1 MLVKFWGI
9 NQGGGDGDG
18 SVNYL
23 LNERV
28 KQGTAKVLK
37 GDANL
42 TKSLLLSLT
51 QKHKACVG
59 CLSFEEPNIDES
71 LKYELMESFE
81 NALLTE
87 SMQNCYNILWVEHTD
102 KGRLELNFVIPKID
116 LERQKAFNPYY
127 HKVDLKRIDTWQN
140 VVNLKYT
147 FTNPKDLEK
156 QQISNYHNTKTP
168 QGKAIFK
175 NYKELDNYLYNAVTQ
190 GLLNSRA
197 EIIELLQ
204 ASNYEIT
211 RQGKD
216 YISVKLPN
224 QQKAKRLKGIIYDE
238 RFTEQ
243 RLIEQELREYSQ
255 NKDTSRER
263 DTREISTA
271 PNTTP
276 RATQSLIQELRDL
289 EQQLH
294 RHIEH
299 KQRYYEK
306 LHQSTSKD
314 PREPKEQLLR
324 ARDNQQEI
332 QGNYTRGFTRDKET
346 NSQKFNREP
355 SQEILDT
362 NSNFY
367 RGSSNHGIID
377 IALLQYYNAT
387 NQRPIRAFIQNEK
400 IKTENRENRTREQG
414 AREREQSFQG
424 ILPTAQ
430 ERELRESNVERTL
443 KQATERFN
451 QRSRELTE
459 RERDFAQRKEQ
470 RNREFRERQKRA
482 IDQARES
489 YSRISKTKQRL
500 LEIRGRN
507 LELERELRNAI
518 PNAQHTISQ
527 ISSFRESRESRIK
540 ASDTNLRTERNH
552 AQKRFTEHVRADFT
566 TRITERSNQRARD
579 FTSSIQ
585 RIENTIR
592 YFRNNAQ
599 ARVRTIL
606 HNLYA
611 RTRDAINTIKDI
623 YRNAK
628 ERIRDFFQRAD
639 ERLSKRMEQETR
651 ELHAKTTQLDR
662 KIREHNQKIEN
673 ERSYSRGY
681 GR

>member
-28 KQGTAKVLK
+28 EQGTAKVLK

-59 CLSFEEPNIDES
+59 CLSFEESNIDEG

-87 SMQNCYNILWVEHTD
+87 SMQNRYNILWVEHTD

-147 FTNPKDLEK
+147 FTNPKDLKK

-294 RHIEH
+294 RHIEY

-306 LHQSTSKD
+306 LYQSISKD
-314 PREPKEQLLR
+314 PREPKEQLPGSR
-324 ARDNQQEI
+324 EIQQEI

-355 SQEILDT
+355 SQENLTNAPNFHHGISHHGGNISRGIL
-362 NSNFY
+362 
-367 RGSSNHGIID
+367 SNHSTQQG
-377 IALLQYYNAT
+377 QG
-387 NQRPIRAFIQNEK
+387 IRAFTERSLSVKTRNRPTKQRQS
-400 IKTENRENRTREQG
+400 TENLRPNADQEIREKH
-414 AREREQSFQG
+414 AERM
-424 ILPTAQ
+424 
-430 ERELRESNVERTL
+430 L
-443 KQATERFN
+443 KYATECFN
-451 QRSRELTE
+451 QRSRELAE
-459 RERDFAQRKEQ
+459 RERELTASKEQ
-470 RNREFRERQKRA
+470 RDSEFRERQKRA

-489 YSRISKTKQRL
+489 YKRISKAKQRL

-518 PNAQHTISQ
+518 PNAQYIISQ
-527 ISSFRESRESRIK
+527 ISSFRESRESRIESIN
-540 ASDTNLRTERNH
+540 ANLRTERSL
-552 AQKRFTEHVRADFT
+552 AQKRFTDNVRTDFT

-592 YFRNNAQ
+592 DFRNNAQ

-611 RTRDAINTIKDI
+611 RTRDAINAIKDI

-662 KIREHNQKIEN
+662 KIRKHNQKIEN
-673 ERSYSRGY
+673 ERNYSRG
-681 GR
+681 

>member
-28 KQGTAKVLK
+28 EQGTAKVLK

-59 CLSFEEPNIDES
+59 CLSFEESNIDES

-87 SMQNCYNILWVEHTD
+87 SMQNRYNILWVEHTD
-102 KGRLELNFVIPKID
+102 KGRLELNFVIPRID
-116 LERQKAFNPYY
+116 LITQKAFTPYY
-127 HKVDLKRIDTWQN
+127 HSADITRIDIWKN
-140 VVNLKYT
+140 YINLKHV

-156 QQISNYHNTKTP
+156 QHNMQCHNTKTP
-168 QGKAIFK
+168 QGK
-175 NYKELDNYLYNAVTQ
+175 ELLATYEKLDKLIQDNL
-190 GLLNSRA
+190 GKLFNSRDD
-197 EIIELLQ
+197 IINFLKDNQCEV
-204 ASNYEIT
+204 T

-224 QQKAKRLKGIIYDE
+224 EPKAKRLKGFYYHETFRTIADIRNQLSEARQREIQRE
-238 RFTEQ
+238 RPNNQ
-243 RLIEQELREYSQ
+243 RDSDNHAELLRELE
-255 NKDTSRER
+255 NK
-263 DTREISTA
+263 
-271 PNTTP
+271 
-276 RATQSLIQELRDL
+276 
-289 EQQLH
+289 LH
-294 RHIEH
+294 RHIEY

-306 LHQSTSKD
+306 LYQSTSKD
-314 PREPKEQLLR
+314 PREPKEQLLG
-324 ARDNQQEI
+324 ARESQQEI

-346 NSQKFNREP
+346 NSQKFNRES
-355 SQEILDT
+355 SQENLDT

-367 RGSSNHGIID
+367 RGSSNHGSVN
-377 IALLQYYNAT
+377 IALSQYYNAT

-414 AREREQSFQG
+414 SREREQSIQG

-430 ERELRESNVERTL
+430 ERELRESNAERTL

-518 PNAQHTISQ
+518 PNAQHIISQ

-552 AQKRFTEHVRADFT
+552 AQKRFTDNVRTDFT
-566 TRITERSNQRARD
+566 TRITEHSNQRARD
-579 FTSSIQ
+579 FTRSIQ

-592 YFRNNAQ
+592 DFRNNAQ

-623 YRNAK
+623 YRNEK

-651 ELHAKTTQLDR
+651 ELYAKTTQLDR

-673 ERSYSRGY
+673 SRSYGSKHLR
-681 GR
+681 

>member
-28 KQGTAKVLK
+28 EQGTAKVLK

-59 CLSFEEPNIDES
+59 CLSFEESNINES

-87 SMQNCYNILWVEHTD
+87 SMQNRYNILWVEHTD

-116 LERQKAFNPYY
+116 LGRQKAFNPYY
-127 HKVDLKRIDTWQN
+127 HKVDLKRIDIWQN

-147 FTNPKDLEK
+147 FTNPKDLKK

-255 NKDTSRER
+255 KKDTSRKR

-294 RHIEH
+294 RHIEY
-299 KQRYYEK
+299 KQRYYER

-314 PREPKEQLLR
+314 PREPKEQLPR
-324 ARDNQQEI
+324 ARDSQQRTQQNHANETTRARETNQQEH
-332 QGNYTRGFTRDKET
+332 
-346 NSQKFNREP
+346 
-355 SQEILDT
+355 SQEILT
-362 NSNFY
+362 NAPNFHH
-367 RGSSNHGIID
+367 GSSHHGSNISGSILSNHSTQQKQG
-377 IALLQYYNAT
+377 
-387 NQRPIRAFIQNEK
+387 IRAFTERSLSVKTRNRPTKQRQS
-400 IKTENRENRTREQG
+400 TENLQPNTDQEIRGKHAEQM
-414 AREREQSFQG
+414 
-424 ILPTAQ
+424 
-430 ERELRESNVERTL
+430 L
-443 KQATERFN
+443 KYATECFN
-451 QRSRELTE
+451 QRNRELAE
-459 RERDFAQRKEQ
+459 RERDLAQRKEQ

-489 YSRISKTKQRL
+489 YKRISKTKQRL
-500 LEIRGRN
+500 LEIRDRN

-518 PNAQHTISQ
+518 PNAQHIISQ
-527 ISSFRESRESRIK
+527 TSSFRESRESRIESIN
-540 ASDTNLRTERNH
+540 ANIRTERNL
-552 AQKRFTEHVRADFT
+552 AQKRFTDNVRADFT

-592 YFRNNAQ
+592 DFRNNSQTRA
-599 ARVRTIL
+599 RTIL

-611 RTRDAINTIKDI
+611 RTRDAINAIKDI

-628 ERIRDFFQRAD
+628 ERIRNFFQRAD
-639 ERLSKRMEQETR
+639 ERLSRRMEQETR

-662 KIREHNQKIEN
+662 KIREYNQKIEN
-673 ERSYSRGY
+673 ERSYSREY

>member
-28 KQGTAKVLK
+28 EQGTAKVLK

-59 CLSFEEPNIDES
+59 CLSFEESNIDES

-87 SMQNCYNILWVEHTD
+87 SMQNRYNILWVEHTD
-102 KGRLELNFVIPKID
+102 KGRLELNFVIPRID
-116 LERQKAFNPYY
+116 LITQKAFTPYY
-127 HKVDLKRIDTWQN
+127 HSADITRIDIWKDYT
-140 VVNLKYT
+140 NLKHA

-156 QQISNYHNTKTP
+156 QNTIQHHNTKTP
-168 QGKAIFK
+168 QGK
-175 NYKELDNYLYNAVTQ
+175 ELLETYEKLDKLIQDNLGT
-190 GLLNSRA
+190 LFNSRDD
-197 EIIELLQ
+197 IINFLKANQCEV
-204 ASNYEIT
+204 N

-224 QQKAKRLKGIIYDE
+224 EPKAKRLKGFYYHETFRTIADI
-238 RFTEQ
+238 REQ
-243 RLIEQELREYSQ
+243 LSEVRQRESQREYPNNQRDSGNHAELLRELE
-255 NKDTSRER
+255 NKLHER
-263 DTREISTA
+263 
-271 PNTTP
+271 
-276 RATQSLIQELRDL
+276 
-289 EQQLH
+289 
-294 RHIEH
+294 IEH
-299 KQRYYEK
+299 KQHYYER
-306 LHQSTSKD
+306 LHQAD
-314 PREPKEQLLR
+314 PSNPRDFKEQPPR
-324 ARDNQQEI
+324 ARESQQRTQQNHANET
-332 QGNYTRGFTRDKET
+332 TRARET
-346 NSQKFNREP
+346 NPQEP
-355 SQEILDT
+355 SQKILTDALKFPHGVSH
-362 NSNFY
+362 NGSNIN
-367 RGSSNHGIID
+367 GGILPHHS
-377 IALLQYYNAT
+377 ALQK
-387 NQRPIRAFIQNEK
+387 QGIRAFTERKFTTQTADRPTRQRQS
-400 IKTENRENRTREQG
+400 TENLQPNADQEIREKH
-414 AREREQSFQG
+414 A
-424 ILPTAQ
+424 
-430 ERELRESNVERTL
+430 ERTL

-518 PNAQHTISQ
+518 PNAQHIISQ

-540 ASDTNLRTERNH
+540 ASDTNLRAERNH
-552 AQKRFTEHVRADFT
+552 AQKRFTDNMRTDFT
-566 TRITERSNQRARD
+566 TRITECSNQRARD

-592 YFRNNAQ
+592 DFRNNAQ
-599 ARVRTIL
+599 ARARTIL

-611 RTRDAINTIKDI
+611 RTKDAINTIKDI

-639 ERLSKRMEQETR
+639 EQLSKRMEQETR
-651 ELHAKTTQLDR
+651 ELHTKTIQLDR

-673 ERSYSRGY
+673 ERNYSRGY
-681 GR
+681 GQ

>member
-28 KQGTAKVLK
+28 EQGTAKVLK

-59 CLSFEEPNIDES
+59 CLSFEEPDIDEN
-71 LKYELMESFE
+71 LKHELIESFE
-81 NALLTE
+81 TALLTE
-87 SMQNCYNILWVEHTD
+87 KMQGRYNILWVEHTD

-238 RFTEQ
+238 RFAEQ

-263 DTREISTA
+263 DTREISKA

-314 PREPKEQLLR
+314 PREPKEQLPKIRDSQQRTQQKHANETTR
-324 ARDNQQEI
+324 AR
-332 QGNYTRGFTRDKET
+332 ET
-346 NSQKFNREP
+346 NPQEP
-355 SQEILDT
+355 SQENLDT

-367 RGSSNHGIID
+367 RGGSNHGSNISGGI
-377 IALLQYYNAT
+377 LSNHSTQ
-387 NQRPIRAFIQNEK
+387 QGQGIRAFTERSLSVKTRNRPTKQRQS
-400 IKTENRENRTREQG
+400 TENLQPNTDQEIRGKN
-414 AREREQSFQG
+414 AERM
-424 ILPTAQ
+424 
-430 ERELRESNVERTL
+430 L
-443 KQATERFN
+443 KYATECFN
-451 QRSRELTE
+451 QRSRELAE
-459 RERDFAQRKEQ
+459 RERKLTASKEQ
-470 RNREFRERQKRA
+470 QDSEFRERQKRV

-507 LELERELRNAI
+507 IELERELRNAI

-540 ASDTNLRTERNH
+540 ASDTNFRTERNH

-566 TRITERSNQRARD
+566 ARITERSNQRAKD

-585 RIENTIR
+585 DTTDTIR
-592 YFRNNAQ
+592 EFRNNSQTRA
-599 ARVRTIL
+599 RTIL
-606 HNLYA
+606 HGIYT
-611 RTRDAINTIKDI
+611 RTRDTINAIKDI

-651 ELHAKTTQLDR
+651 ELHTKTTQLDR

-673 ERSYSRGY
+673 ERNYSRD

>member
-28 KQGTAKVLK
+28 EQGTAKVLR

-59 CLSFEEPNIDES
+59 CLSFEEPNINES

-81 NALLTE
+81 TTLLTE
-87 SMQNCYNILWVEHTD
+87 KMQGRYNILWVEHTD
-102 KGRLELNFVIPKID
+102 KGRLELNFVIPRID
-116 LERQKAFNPYY
+116 LITQKAFTPYY
-127 HKVDLKRIDTWQN
+127 HSADITRIDIWKDYT
-140 VVNLKYT
+140 NLKHN

-156 QQISNYHNTKTP
+156 QHNMQCHNTKTP
-168 QGKAIFK
+168 KG
-175 NYKELDNYLYNAVTQ
+175 KELLATYEKLDKLIQDNL
-190 GLLNSRA
+190 GKLFNSRDD
-197 EIIELLQ
+197 IINFLKDNQCEV
-204 ASNYEIT
+204 T

-224 QQKAKRLKGIIYDE
+224 EPKAKRLKGFYYHETFRTIKDIREQLSEIRQRESQRE
-238 RFTEQ
+238 RSNSHTTNDNHAE
-243 RLIEQELREYSQ
+243 LLRELE
-255 NKDTSRER
+255 NKLHER
-263 DTREISTA
+263 
-271 PNTTP
+271 
-276 RATQSLIQELRDL
+276 
-289 EQQLH
+289 
-294 RHIEH
+294 IEH
-299 KQRYYEK
+299 KQRYYER
-306 LHQSTSKD
+306 LHQTDPSN
-314 PREPKEQLLR
+314 PREPKEQLPR
-324 ARDNQQEI
+324 ARESQQEI
-332 QGNYTRGFTRDKET
+332 QGNHANETTRARET
-346 NSQKFNREP
+346 NPQEP
-355 SQEILDT
+355 SQEILT
-362 NSNFY
+362 NAFKFPHGISHHGGNIS
-367 RGSSNHGIID
+367 RGILSNHSTQQG
-377 IALLQYYNAT
+377 QG
-387 NQRPIRAFIQNEK
+387 IRAFTERSLSVKTRNRPTKQRQS
-400 IKTENRENRTREQG
+400 TENLRPNADQEIRG
-414 AREREQSFQG
+414 KYAER
-424 ILPTAQ
+424 I
-430 ERELRESNVERTL
+430 L
-443 KQATERFN
+443 KQATEHFN

-459 RERDFAQRKEQ
+459 RERELTQRKEQ

-482 IDQARES
+482 IEQARES

-507 LELERELRNAI
+507 LELERELQNATSNTQHATKEISILRND
-518 PNAQHTISQ
+518 
-527 ISSFRESRESRIK
+527 RESRIES
-540 ASDTNLRTERNH
+540 SDTNLRTERNR

-566 TRITERSNQRARD
+566 TRITEFSNQRARD

-592 YFRNNAQ
+592 DFRNNDQ
-599 ARVRTIL
+599 ARARTIL

-611 RTRDAINTIKDI
+611 RTRDAINTIKNI

-673 ERSYSRGY
+673 ERNYSRWY
-681 GR
+681 GL

>member
-28 KQGTAKVLK
+28 RQGTAKVLK

-42 TKSLLLSLT
+42 TKNLLLSLT

-59 CLSFEEPNIDES
+59 CLSFEEPDIDEN
-71 LKYELMESFE
+71 LKHELIESFE
-81 NALLTE
+81 TALLTE
-87 SMQNCYNILWVEHTD
+87 KMQGRYNILWVEHTD
-102 KGRLELNFVIPKID
+102 KGRLELNFVIPRID
-116 LERQKAFNPYY
+116 LITQKAFTPYY
-127 HKVDLKRIDTWQN
+127 HSADITRIDIWKDYI
-140 VVNLKYT
+140 NLKHA

-156 QQISNYHNTKTP
+156 QHNMQCHNTKTP
-168 QGKAIFK
+168 QGK
-175 NYKELDNYLYNAVTQ
+175 ELLATYEKLDKLIQENL
-190 GLLNSRA
+190 GKLFNSR
-197 EIIELLQ
+197 EDIINFLKANQCEV
-204 ASNYEIT
+204 N

-224 QQKAKRLKGIIYDE
+224 EPKAKRLKGFYYHETFRTIKDIRNQLNEARQRESQRE
-238 RFTEQ
+238 RSNSHTTNDNHTE
-243 RLIEQELREYSQ
+243 LLRELE
-255 NKDTSRER
+255 NK
-263 DTREISTA
+263 
-271 PNTTP
+271 
-276 RATQSLIQELRDL
+276 
-289 EQQLH
+289 LH
-294 RHIEH
+294 RHIEY
-299 KQRYYEK
+299 KQQYYKQLLEFN
-306 LHQSTSKD
+306 SKE
-314 PREPKEQLLR
+314 PREPKEQLPR
-324 ARDNQQEI
+324 VRENQQEI

-346 NSQKFNREP
+346 SSQQFNREP
-355 SQEILDT
+355 SQENLNT
-362 NSNFY
+362 NPNFY

-377 IALLQYYNAT
+377 IDLSQHYNT
-387 NQRPIRAFIQNEK
+387 PNQRPIRAFIQNEK

-430 ERELRESNVERTL
+430 ERELRESNAERTL

-451 QRSRELTE
+451 QRNRELAE

-500 LEIRGRN
+500 LEIRDRN
-507 LELERELRNAI
+507 LELERELQNATSNTQHATKEISILRND
-518 PNAQHTISQ
+518 
-527 ISSFRESRESRIK
+527 RESRIES
-540 ASDTNLRTERNH
+540 SDANLKTERNL
-552 AQKRFTEHVRADFT
+552 AQKRFTDNVRTDFT
-566 TRITERSNQRARD
+566 TRITERSNQRARG

-592 YFRNNAQ
+592 DFRNNSQ

-606 HNLYA
+606 HSLYA

-651 ELHAKTTQLDR
+651 ELHTKTTQLDR
-662 KIREHNQKIEN
+662 KIRKHNQKIEN

>member
-28 KQGTAKVLK
+28 EQGTAKVLK

-59 CLSFEEPNIDES
+59 CLSFEESNIDES

-87 SMQNCYNILWVEHTD
+87 SMQNRYNILWVEHTD
-102 KGRLELNFVIPKID
+102 KGRLELNFVIPRID
-116 LERQKAFNPYY
+116 LITQKAFTPYY
-127 HKVDLKRIDTWQN
+127 HSADITRIDIWKDYI
-140 VVNLKYT
+140 NLKHA

-156 QQISNYHNTKTP
+156 QHNIQHHNTKTP

-190 GLLNSRA
+190 GLLNSRT

-294 RHIEH
+294 RHIEY

-314 PREPKEQLLR
+314 PREPKEQLPR
-324 ARDNQQEI
+324 ARENQQRT
-332 QGNYTRGFTRDKET
+332 QQDYTSEVDGPRET
-346 NSQKFNREP
+346 MLPKTSQK
-355 SQEILDT
+355 ILTDALKFPHGVSHNGSNT
-362 NSNFY
+362 N
-367 RGSSNHGIID
+367 GGILPHHS
-377 IALLQYYNAT
+377 ALQK
-387 NQRPIRAFIQNEK
+387 QGIRAFTERKFTTQTADRPTRQRQS
-400 IKTENRENRTREQG
+400 TENLQPNADQEIREKH
-414 AREREQSFQG
+414 A
-424 ILPTAQ
+424 
-430 ERELRESNVERTL
+430 ERTL

-482 IDQARES
+482 IDQDRES

-518 PNAQHTISQ
+518 PNAQHIISQ

-540 ASDTNLRTERNH
+540 ASDTNLRAERNH
-552 AQKRFTEHVRADFT
+552 AQKRFTDNMRTDFT

-592 YFRNNAQ
+592 DFRNNAQ
-599 ARVRTIL
+599 ARARTIL

-623 YRNAK
+623 YKNAK

-651 ELHAKTTQLDR
+651 ELHTKTIQLDR

-673 ERSYSRGY
+673 ERNYSRGY
-681 GR
+681 GQ

>member
-1 MLVKFWGI
+1 MLVKFWGT

-28 KQGTAKVLK
+28 ERGTAKVLK

-42 TKSLLLSLT
+42 TRSLLLSLT

-59 CLSFEEPNIDES
+59 CLSFEESNIDES

-81 NALLTE
+81 NALLTQE
-87 SMQNCYNILWVEHTD
+87 MQGRYNILWVEHTD

-116 LERQKAFNPYY
+116 LDKQKAFNPYY
-127 HKVDLKRIDTWQN
+127 HKVDLKRIDTWKDCI
-140 VVNLKYT
+140 NLKHN

-156 QQISNYHNTKTP
+156 QHNIQQHQTKNP
-168 QGKAIFK
+168 Q
-175 NYKELDNYLYNAVTQ
+175 NKELLATYEKLDKLIQDNL
-190 GLLNSRA
+190 GKLFNSRDD
-197 EIIELLQ
+197 IINFLKANQCEV
-204 ASNYEIT
+204 T

-224 QQKAKRLKGIIYDE
+224 EPKAKRLKGFYYHETFRTIKDIKNQLSEARQRESQRE
-238 RFTEQ
+238 RSNSHTTNDNHAE
-243 RLIEQELREYSQ
+243 LLRELE
-255 NKDTSRER
+255 NK
-263 DTREISTA
+263 
-271 PNTTP
+271 
-276 RATQSLIQELRDL
+276 
-289 EQQLH
+289 LH
-294 RHIEH
+294 RHIEY
-299 KQRYYEK
+299 KQQYYKK

-314 PREPKEQLLR
+314 PREPKEQLPKIRDSQQRTQQNHANETTR
-324 ARDNQQEI
+324 AR
-332 QGNYTRGFTRDKET
+332 ET
-346 NSQKFNREP
+346 NPQEP
-355 SQEILDT
+355 SQEILT
-362 NSNFY
+362 NAPNFH
-367 RGSSNHGIID
+367 HGISHHGGNISGG
-377 IALLQYYNAT
+377 ILSHHSTQQGQGIRAFTERKFAT
-387 NQRPIRAFIQNEK
+387 QTANRPIRQ
-400 IKTENRENRTREQG
+400 R
-414 AREREQSFQG
+414 QSAK
-424 ILPTAQ
+424 ILPTNTDQ
-430 ERELRESNVERTL
+430 EIRRKNAERTL

-451 QRSRELTE
+451 QRSRELAE
-459 RERDFAQRKEQ
+459 RERELTASKEQ
-470 RNREFRERQKRA
+470 RDSEFRERQKPV
-482 IDQARES
+482 INQARES

-500 LEIRGRN
+500 QELRDRN

-518 PNAQHTISQ
+518 PNAQHIISQ

-540 ASDTNLRTERNH
+540 ASDANLRTERNH
-552 AQKRFTEHVRADFT
+552 AQKRFTEQVRTDFT

-579 FTSSIQ
+579 FASSIQ
-585 RIENTIR
+585 DTTDTIR
-592 YFRNNAQ
+592 DFRNNAQ

-662 KIREHNQKIEN
+662 KIREHNQKIDD
-673 ERSYSRGY
+673 ERSYSCGY
-681 GR
+681 ERS

>member
-28 KQGTAKVLK
+28 EQGTAKVLK

-59 CLSFEEPNIDES
+59 CLSFEEPNIDEN
-71 LKYELMESFE
+71 LKHELMESFE
-81 NALLTE
+81 YALLTE
-87 SMQNCYNILWVEHTD
+87 SMQNRYNILWVEHTD

-127 HKVDLKRIDTWQN
+127 HKVDLKRIDTWKDCI
-140 VVNLKYT
+140 NLKHN

-156 QQISNYHNTKTP
+156 QHNIQQHQTKNP
-168 QGKAIFK
+168 K
-175 NYKELDNYLYNAVTQ
+175 NKELLEIYEKLDKLIQDNL
-190 GLLNSRA
+190 GKLFNSRDD
-197 EIIELLQ
+197 IINFLKDNQCEV
-204 ASNYEIT
+204 T

-224 QQKAKRLKGIIYDE
+224 EPKVKRLKGFYYHETFKTIADI
-238 RFTEQ
+238 REQ
-243 RLIEQELREYSQ
+243 LSEVRQRESQREYPNNQKDSDNHAELLRELE
-255 NKDTSRER
+255 NK
-263 DTREISTA
+263 
-271 PNTTP
+271 
-276 RATQSLIQELRDL
+276 
-289 EQQLH
+289 LH
-294 RHIEH
+294 RHIEY

-314 PREPKEQLLR
+314 PREFKEQLPRNRDSQQRTQQNHANETTR
-324 ARDNQQEI
+324 AR
-332 QGNYTRGFTRDKET
+332 ET
-346 NSQKFNREP
+346 NPQKP
-355 SQEILDT
+355 SQENL
-362 NSNFY
+362 NAPNFH
-367 RGSSNHGIID
+367 HGISHHGGNISGG
-377 IALLQYYNAT
+377 ILPHHSALQK
-387 NQRPIRAFIQNEK
+387 QGIRAFTERSLSV
-400 IKTENRENRTREQG
+400 KTRNRPTKQR
-414 AREREQSFQG
+414 QSAK
-424 ILPTAQ
+424 ILPTNADQ
-430 ERELRESNVERTL
+430 EIRRKNAERML
-443 KQATERFN
+443 KYATECFN
-451 QRSRELTE
+451 QRSRELAE
-459 RERDFAQRKEQ
+459 RERDLTQRKEQ
-470 RNREFRERQKRA
+470 RDSKFRERQKRV
-482 IDQARES
+482 INQARES

-540 ASDTNLRTERNH
+540 ASDTNLRTERNL
-552 AQKRFTEHVRADFT
+552 AQKRFTEHVRTDFT
-566 TRITERSNQRARD
+566 TRITERSNQRARN

-592 YFRNNAQ
+592 DFRNNAQ

-611 RTRDAINTIKDI
+611 RTRDAINTIKNI

-639 ERLSKRMEQETR
+639 ERFSKRMEQETR
-651 ELHAKTTQLDR
+651 ELHTKTIQLDR

-673 ERSYSRGY
+673 SRSYGSKHLR
-681 GR
+681 

>member
-28 KQGTAKVLK
+28 EQGTAKVLK

-59 CLSFEEPNIDES
+59 CLSFEESNINDG

-87 SMQNCYNILWVEHTD
+87 SMQNRYNILWVEHTD
-102 KGRLELNFVIPKID
+102 KGRLELNFVIPRID
-116 LERQKAFNPYY
+116 LITQKAFNPYY
-127 HKVDLKRIDTWQN
+127 HKVDLKRIDTWKDCI
-140 VVNLKYT
+140 NLKHN

-156 QQISNYHNTKTP
+156 QHNIQQHQTKNP
-168 QGKAIFK
+168 K
-175 NYKELDNYLYNAVTQ
+175 NKELLATYEKLDKLIQDNL
-190 GLLNSRA
+190 GKLFNSRDD
-197 EIIELLQ
+197 IINFLK
-204 ASNYEIT
+204 SNQCEVT

-216 YISVKLPN
+216 YISVKLP
-224 QQKAKRLKGIIYDE
+224 KEPKTKRLKGFYYHETFRTIADI
-238 RFTEQ
+238 REQ
-243 RLIEQELREYSQ
+243 LSEVRQRKIQREHPNYQRDSDNHAELLREFE
-255 NKDTSRER
+255 NK
-263 DTREISTA
+263 
-271 PNTTP
+271 
-276 RATQSLIQELRDL
+276 
-289 EQQLH
+289 LH
-294 RHIEH
+294 RHIEY
-299 KQRYYEK
+299 KQQYYK
-306 LHQSTSKD
+306 QLHEFNSEE
-314 PREPKEQLLR
+314 PREPKEQLPR
-324 ARDNQQEI
+324 VRESQQRT
-332 QGNYTRGFTRDKET
+332 QQDYTSEVDRPRET
-346 NSQKFNREP
+346 MLQKPN
-355 SQEILDT
+355 QEILT
-362 NSNFY
+362 NAPNFHY
-367 RGSSNHGIID
+367 GASYYGGNISGGILSNHSTQQKQG
-377 IALLQYYNAT
+377 
-387 NQRPIRAFIQNEK
+387 IRAFTERSLSVKTRNRPTKQRQS
-400 IKTENRENRTREQG
+400 TENLRSNTD
-414 AREREQSFQG
+414 
-424 ILPTAQ
+424 Q
-430 ERELRESNVERTL
+430 EIRGKNAGRIL

-451 QRSRELTE
+451 QRSRELAE
-459 RERDFAQRKEQ
+459 RERDLAQRKEQ

-500 LEIRGRN
+500 LEIRDRN

-518 PNAQHTISQ
+518 PSAQHIISQ
-527 ISSFRESRESRIK
+527 TSSFRESRESRIESIN
-540 ASDTNLRTERNH
+540 ANIRTERNL
-552 AQKRFTEHVRADFT
+552 AQKQFTDNVRADFT

-592 YFRNNAQ
+592 DFRNNSQTRA
-599 ARVRTIL
+599 RTIL

-611 RTRDAINTIKDI
+611 RTRDAINAIKDI

-628 ERIRDFFQRAD
+628 ERIRNFFQRAD
-639 ERLSKRMEQETR
+639 ERLSRRMEQETR

-662 KIREHNQKIEN
+662 KIREYNQKIEN

>member
-28 KQGTAKVLK
+28 EQGTAKVLK

-59 CLSFEEPNIDES
+59 CLSFEESNIDES

-81 NALLTE
+81 NALLTQE
-87 SMQNCYNILWVEHTD
+87 MQNRYNILWVEHTD

-147 FTNPKDLEK
+147 FTNPKDLKK

-190 GLLNSRA
+190 GFLNSRA

-238 RFTEQ
+238 RFAEQ

-263 DTREISTA
+263 DTREISKA

-299 KQRYYEK
+299 KQRYYKK

-314 PREPKEQLLR
+314 PREPKEQLPKIR
-324 ARDNQQEI
+324 ESQQRT
-332 QGNYTRGFTRDKET
+332 QQDYTSEVDGPRET
-346 NSQKFNREP
+346 MLQKPSQK
-355 SQEILDT
+355 ILTDALKFSHGVSH
-362 NSNFY
+362 NGSNIN
-367 RGSSNHGIID
+367 GGILPHHS
-377 IALLQYYNAT
+377 ALQK
-387 NQRPIRAFIQNEK
+387 QGIRAF
-400 IKTENRENRTREQG
+400 TERKFATQTADRPTRQ
-414 AREREQSFQG
+414 RQSAK
-424 ILPTAQ
+424 ILPTNADQ
-430 ERELRESNVERTL
+430 EIRRKNAERTL

-451 QRSRELTE
+451 QRNRELAE
-459 RERDFAQRKEQ
+459 RERKLTASKEQ
-470 RNREFRERQKRA
+470 QDSEFRERQKRV

-507 LELERELRNAI
+507 IELERELRNAI

-540 ASDTNLRTERNH
+540 ASDTNFRTERNH

-566 TRITERSNQRARD
+566 ARITERSNQRAKD

-585 RIENTIR
+585 DTTDTIR
-592 YFRNNAQ
+592 EFRNNSQ
-599 ARVRTIL
+599 TRVRTIL
-606 HNLYA
+606 HDLYA
-611 RTRDAINTIKDI
+611 RTKDTINTIRSF
-623 YRNAK
+623 YTNAK
-628 ERIRDFFQRAD
+628 ERIRDFFQRTD
-639 ERLSKRMEQETR
+639 ERLSRRMEQETR

-662 KIREHNQKIEN
+662 KIREHNQKIDN
-673 ERSYSRGY
+673 EMEL
-681 GR
+681 

>member
-28 KQGTAKVLK
+28 EQGTAKVLK

-59 CLSFEEPNIDES
+59 CLSFEESNIDES

-81 NALLTE
+81 NALLTQE
-87 SMQNCYNILWVEHTD
+87 MQNRYNILWVEHTD

-147 FTNPKDLEK
+147 FTNPKDLKK

-190 GLLNSRA
+190 GFLNSRA

-294 RHIEH
+294 RHIEY
-299 KQRYYEK
+299 KQRYYER
-306 LHQSTSKD
+306 LHQAD
-314 PREPKEQLLR
+314 PSNPRDLKEQPPR
-324 ARDNQQEI
+324 ARESQQEI

-346 NSQKFNREP
+346 NSQKFNRES
-355 SQEILDT
+355 SQENLDT

-367 RGSSNHGIID
+367 RGGSNHGSVNIT
-377 IALLQYYNAT
+377 LSQYYNAT

-400 IKTENRENRTREQG
+400 IKTENREIR
-414 AREREQSFQG
+414 AREQSIQG

-430 ERELRESNVERTL
+430 ERELRESNAERTL

-451 QRSRELTE
+451 QRNRELTE
-459 RERDFAQRKEQ
+459 RERKLTASKEQ
-470 RNREFRERQKRA
+470 RDSKFRERQKRV

-527 ISSFRESRESRIK
+527 ISSFRESRESRIT
-540 ASDTNLRTERNH
+540 ASDTNLRTERNL

-566 TRITERSNQRARD
+566 ARITERSNQRAKD

-585 RIENTIR
+585 DTTDTIR
-592 YFRNNAQ
+592 EFRNNSQTRA
-599 ARVRTIL
+599 RTIL
-606 HNLYA
+606 HGIYT
-611 RTRDAINTIKDI
+611 RTRDTINAIKDI

-651 ELHAKTTQLDR
+651 ELHTKTTQLDR

-673 ERSYSRGY
+673 ERNYSRD

>member
-28 KQGTAKVLK
+28 EQGTAKVLK

-59 CLSFEEPNIDES
+59 CLSFEESNINES

-87 SMQNCYNILWVEHTD
+87 SMQNRYNILWVEHTD

-116 LERQKAFNPYY
+116 LGRQKAFNPYY

-147 FTNPKDLEK
+147 FTNPKDLKK

-175 NYKELDNYLYNAVTQ
+175 SYKELDNYLYNAVTQ

-255 NKDTSRER
+255 KKDTSRKR

-276 RATQSLIQELRDL
+276 RATQSLIQEIRNL

-294 RHIEH
+294 RHIEY

-314 PREPKEQLLR
+314 PREPKEQLPR
-324 ARDNQQEI
+324 ARDSQQEI
-332 QGNYTRGFTRDKET
+332 RGNYTRGFTRDKET

-355 SQEILDT
+355 SQENLT
-362 NSNFY
+362 NAPNFHH
-367 RGSSNHGIID
+367 GSSHHGSNINGGILSHHS
-377 IALLQYYNAT
+377 ALQKQGIRAFTERKFAT
-387 NQRPIRAFIQNEK
+387 QTANRPIRQ
-400 IKTENRENRTREQG
+400 R
-414 AREREQSFQG
+414 QSAK
-424 ILPTAQ
+424 ILPTNTDQ
-430 ERELRESNVERTL
+430 EIRRKNAERLL

-459 RERDFAQRKEQ
+459 RERELTTNKEQ
-470 RNREFRERQKRA
+470 RDREFRERQKRA

-518 PNAQHTISQ
+518 PNTQYIVSQ
-527 ISSFRESRESRIK
+527 ISSFRESRESRIE

-552 AQKRFTEHVRADFT
+552 AQKRFTEHVQSDFT
-566 TRITERSNQRARD
+566 TRITEYSNQRARD

-585 RIENTIR
+585 DTTNTIR
-592 YFRNNAQ
+592 EFRDHSQTRA
-599 ARVRTIL
+599 RTIL

-611 RTRDAINTIKDI
+611 RTKDAINAIKDI
-623 YRNAK
+623 YRNTK

-639 ERLSKRMEQETR
+639 ERLSRRMEQETR

-662 KIREHNQKIEN
+662 KIREYNQKIEN
-673 ERSYSRGY
+673 ERSYSRWY
-681 GR
+681 ER

>member
-1 MLVKFWGI
+1 MLVKFWGT

-81 NALLTE
+81 NALLTQE
-87 SMQNCYNILWVEHTD
+87 MQGRYNILWVEHTD

-127 HKVDLKRIDTWQN
+127 HKVDLKRIDTWKDCI
-140 VVNLKYT
+140 NLKHN

-294 RHIEH
+294 RHIEY
-299 KQRYYEK
+299 KQRYYKK
-306 LHQSTSKD
+306 LHQSTSKN
-314 PREPKEQLLR
+314 PREPKEQLPRVRDSQQRTQQNHANETTR
-324 ARDNQQEI
+324 AR
-332 QGNYTRGFTRDKET
+332 ET
-346 NSQKFNREP
+346 NPQEP
-355 SQEILDT
+355 SQEILT
-362 NSNFY
+362 NAPNFHHGISHHGGNIS
-367 RGSSNHGIID
+367 RGILSNHSTQQG
-377 IALLQYYNAT
+377 QG
-387 NQRPIRAFIQNEK
+387 IRAFTERSLSVKTRNRPTKQCQF
-400 IKTENRENRTREQG
+400 TENLQPNADQEIRG
-414 AREREQSFQG
+414 KHAERM
-424 ILPTAQ
+424 
-430 ERELRESNVERTL
+430 L
-443 KQATERFN
+443 KYATECFN
-451 QRSRELTE
+451 QRSRELAE
-459 RERDFAQRKEQ
+459 RERKLTASKEQ
-470 RNREFRERQKRA
+470 RDSKFRERQKRV
-482 IDQARES
+482 INQARES

-500 LEIRGRN
+500 QELRGRN

-518 PNAQHTISQ
+518 ANTQHIISQ

-552 AQKRFTEHVRADFT
+552 AQKRFTEHVQSDFT

-579 FTSSIQ
+579 FTSSMQ

-592 YFRNNAQ
+592 DFRNNSQTRA
-599 ARVRTIL
+599 RTIL

-611 RTRDAINTIKDI
+611 RTRDAINAIKNI

-639 ERLSKRMEQETR
+639 ERLSRRMEQETR

>member
-28 KQGTAKVLK
+28 EQGTAKVLK

-59 CLSFEEPNIDES
+59 CLSFEESNIDES

-81 NALLTE
+81 NALLTQK
-87 SMQNCYNILWVEHTD
+87 MQGRYNILWVEHTD

-224 QQKAKRLKGIIYDE
+224 EPKAKRLKGFYYHEIFRSIKYIREQISEVRQRESQRE
-238 RFTEQ
+238 RPNYQ
-243 RLIEQELREYSQ
+243 RDSDNHAELLRE
-255 NKDTSRER
+255 
-263 DTREISTA
+263 
-271 PNTTP
+271 
-276 RATQSLIQELRDL
+276 L
-289 EQQLH
+289 ENELH
-294 RHIEH
+294 RHIEY

-314 PREPKEQLLR
+314 PRDLKEQPPR
-324 ARDNQQEI
+324 SRENQQEI

-355 SQEILDT
+355 SQENLNT

-367 RGSSNHGIID
+367 RGSSNHGSVN
-377 IALLQYYNAT
+377 IALSQYYNAT

-400 IKTENRENRTREQG
+400 IKTENRGIR
-414 AREREQSFQG
+414 ARKQSIQG

-430 ERELRESNVERTL
+430 ERELRESNAERTL

-451 QRSRELTE
+451 QRNREL
-459 RERDFAQRKEQ
+459 A
-470 RNREFRERQKRA
+470 ERQERV
-482 IDQARES
+482 INHARES
-489 YSRISKTKQRL
+489 YSRISNAKQRL

-518 PNAQHTISQ
+518 ANTQYATKEIS
-527 ISSFRESRESRIK
+527 IIRNDRESRIT

-552 AQKRFTEHVRADFT
+552 AQKRFTDNVRTDFT
-566 TRITERSNQRARD
+566 TRITEYSNQRARD

-585 RIENTIR
+585 DTTDTIR
-592 YFRNNAQ
+592 ELRNNSQTRA
-599 ARVRTIL
+599 RTIL
-606 HNLYA
+606 HGIYT
-611 RTRDAINTIKDI
+611 RTRDTINAIKDI
-623 YRNAK
+623 YRDTK

-651 ELHAKTTQLDR
+651 ELHAKTTQLDG

>member
-28 KQGTAKVLK
+28 EQGTAKVLK

-59 CLSFEEPNIDES
+59 CLSFEESNINDG

-81 NALLTE
+81 NALLTQE
-87 SMQNCYNILWVEHTD
+87 MQGRYNILWVEHTD

-116 LERQKAFNPYY
+116 LGRQKAFNPYY
-127 HKVDLKRIDTWQN
+127 HKVDLKRIDTWKDCI
-140 VVNLKYT
+140 NLKHN

-156 QQISNYHNTKTP
+156 QHNIQQHQTKNP
-168 QGKAIFK
+168 Q
-175 NYKELDNYLYNAVTQ
+175 NKELLATYEKLDKLIQDNL
-190 GLLNSRA
+190 GKLFNSR
-197 EIIELLQ
+197 EDIINFLKANQCEV
-204 ASNYEIT
+204 T

-216 YISVKLPN
+216 YISIKLPN
-224 QQKAKRLKGIIYDE
+224 EPKAKRLKGFYYHETFRTIADI
-238 RFTEQ
+238 REQ
-243 RLIEQELREYSQ
+243 LSEVRQREIQREHPNYQRDSDNHAELLRELE
-255 NKDTSRER
+255 N
-263 DTREISTA
+263 
-271 PNTTP
+271 
-276 RATQSLIQELRDL
+276 ELY
-289 EQQLH
+289 

-299 KQRYYEK
+299 KQRYYER
-306 LHQSTSKD
+306 LFQTD
-314 PREPKEQLLR
+314 PSNPRDFKEQLPG
-324 ARDNQQEI
+324 ARESQQRTQQDYANET
-332 QGNYTRGFTRDKET
+332 TRTRET
-346 NSQKFNREP
+346 NPQEP
-355 SQEILDT
+355 SQEILTDALKFSHGVSR
-362 NSNFY
+362 NGSNIN
-367 RGSSNHGIID
+367 GGI
-377 IALLQYYNAT
+377 LSHHSTKQG
-387 NQRPIRAFIQNEK
+387 QGIRAFTERSLSVKTRNRPTKQRQS
-400 IKTENRENRTREQG
+400 TENLRSN
-414 AREREQSFQG
+414 AD
-424 ILPTAQ
+424 Q
-430 ERELRESNVERTL
+430 EIRGKHAERTL

-451 QRSRELTE
+451 QRNRKLAK
-459 RERDFAQRKEQ
+459 RERDLTQRKEQ

-500 LEIRGRN
+500 QELRDRN
-507 LELERELRNAI
+507 IKLERELRNAI
-518 PNAQHTISQ
+518 ANTQHIISQ

-552 AQKRFTEHVRADFT
+552 AQKRFTEHVQSDFT
-566 TRITERSNQRARD
+566 ARITERSNQRARD

-592 YFRNNAQ
+592 EFRNNSQTRA
-599 ARVRTIL
+599 RTIL

-611 RTRDAINTIKDI
+611 RTRDAINAIKDI

-628 ERIRDFFQRAD
+628 ERIRNFFQRAD
-639 ERLSKRMEQETR
+639 ERFSRRMEQETR
-651 ELHAKTTQLDR
+651 ELHTKTTQLDR

>member
-1 MLVKFWGI
+1 MLVKFWGT

-59 CLSFEEPNIDES
+59 CLSFEESNIDES

-81 NALLTE
+81 NALLTQE
-87 SMQNCYNILWVEHTD
+87 MQGCYNILWVEHTD
-102 KGRLELNFVIPKID
+102 KGRLELNFVIPKIE
-116 LERQKAFNPYY
+116 LGRQKAFNPYY

-156 QQISNYHNTKTP
+156 QHNIQHHNTKTP
-168 QGKAIFK
+168 HG
-175 NYKELDNYLYNAVTQ
+175 KELLATYEKLDKLIQDNLGKLFY
-190 GLLNSRA
+190 SRDD
-197 EIIELLQ
+197 IINFLKDNQCEV
-204 ASNYEIT
+204 T

-224 QQKAKRLKGIIYDE
+224 EPKAKRLKGFYYHEIFRTITDI
-238 RFTEQ
+238 REQ
-243 RLIEQELREYSQ
+243 LSEVRQRESQREYPNSQRANNNHAELLRELE
-255 NKDTSRER
+255 NKLHER
-263 DTREISTA
+263 
-271 PNTTP
+271 
-276 RATQSLIQELRDL
+276 
-289 EQQLH
+289 
-294 RHIEH
+294 IEH

-306 LHQSTSKD
+306 LFKTDSSN
-314 PREPKEQLLR
+314 PRDFKEQLPR
-324 ARDNQQEI
+324 VRDSQQRTQQNHANET
-332 QGNYTRGFTRDKET
+332 TRTRET
-346 NSQKFNREP
+346 NPQEP
-355 SQEILDT
+355 SQEVLTNAPNFHHGISHHGGNISGGIL
-362 NSNFY
+362 
-367 RGSSNHGIID
+367 SNHSTQQG
-377 IALLQYYNAT
+377 QG
-387 NQRPIRAFIQNEK
+387 IRAFTERKLSVKTRNRPTKQRQS
-400 IKTENRENRTREQG
+400 TENLRPNADQEIRG
-414 AREREQSFQG
+414 KHAERM
-424 ILPTAQ
+424 
-430 ERELRESNVERTL
+430 L
-443 KQATERFN
+443 KYATERFN
-451 QRSRELTE
+451 QRSRELAE
-459 RERDFAQRKEQ
+459 RERKLTASKEQ

-500 LEIRGRN
+500 LEIRGRD

-518 PNAQHTISQ
+518 PNAQHIISQ
-527 ISSFRESRESRIK
+527 ISSFRESRESRIESIN
-540 ASDTNLRTERNH
+540 ANLRTERNF

-566 TRITERSNQRARD
+566 ARITEHSNQRARD

-592 YFRNNAQ
+592 EFRNNAQ

-611 RTRDAINTIKDI
+611 RTRDAINAIKNI

-639 ERLSKRMEQETR
+639 ERLSRRMEQETR
-651 ELHAKTTQLDR
+651 DLHAKTTQLDR

-673 ERSYSRGY
+673 ERNYSRGY

>member
-28 KQGTAKVLK
+28 EQGTAKVLK

-59 CLSFEEPNIDES
+59 CLSFEESNINEG

-81 NALLTE
+81 NALLTQE
-87 SMQNCYNILWVEHTD
+87 MQGRYNILWVEHTD

-116 LERQKAFNPYY
+116 LGRQKAFNPYY

-147 FTNPKDLEK
+147 FTNPKDLKK

-211 RQGKD
+211 RQGKN

-255 NKDTSRER
+255 KKDTSRKR

-276 RATQSLIQELRDL
+276 RATQFLIQELRNL

-299 KQRYYEK
+299 KQRYYER
-306 LHQSTSKD
+306 LHQAD
-314 PREPKEQLLR
+314 PSNPRDLKEQ
-324 ARDNQQEI
+324 
-332 QGNYTRGFTRDKET
+332 
-346 NSQKFNREP
+346 P
-355 SQEILDT
+355 
-362 NSNFY
+362 
-367 RGSSNHGIID
+367 
-377 IALLQYYNAT
+377 
-387 NQRPIRAFIQNEK
+387 P
-400 IKTENRENRTREQG
+400 RTRESQQRTQQDYTSEVDRS
-414 AREREQSFQG
+414 RETMLPKPSQKILTDALKFPYGVSRNGSNINGG
-424 ILPTAQ
+424 ILPYHSAQ
-430 ERELRESNVERTL
+430 QEQGIRSFTERSLSVKTRNRPTKQRQSTENLRSNTDQEIRGKNAGRIL
-443 KQATERFN
+443 KQATECFN

-459 RERDFAQRKEQ
+459 RERDLAQRKEQ

-500 LEIRGRN
+500 LEIRDRN

-518 PNAQHTISQ
+518 ANTQHIISQ
-527 ISSFRESRESRIK
+527 ISSFRESRESRIRS
-540 ASDTNLRTERNH
+540 SDANLKTERNL
-552 AQKRFTEHVRADFT
+552 AQKRFTDNVRADFT
-566 TRITERSNQRARD
+566 ARITECSNQRARD

-592 YFRNNAQ
+592 EFRNNAQ
-599 ARVRTIL
+599 ARARTIL

-611 RTRDAINTIKDI
+611 RTRDAINAIKNI

-628 ERIRDFFQRAD
+628 ERIRDFFQRSD
-639 ERLSKRMEQETR
+639 ERLSRRMEQETR

-681 GR
+681 GW

>member
-9 NQGGGDGDG
+9 KQDGGDGDG

-23 LNERV
+23 LNKRV
-28 KQGTAKVLK
+28 EQGTAKVLK

-51 QKHKACVG
+51 QKHKACIG
-59 CLSFEEPNIDES
+59 CLSFEESNINDG

-87 SMQNCYNILWVEHTD
+87 SMQNRYNILWVEHTD

-116 LERQKAFNPYY
+116 LITQKAFNPYY
-127 HKVDLKRIDTWQN
+127 HKVDLKRIDTWKDCI
-140 VVNLKYT
+140 NLKHN

-156 QQISNYHNTKTP
+156 QHNIQQHQIKNP
-168 QGKAIFK
+168 Q
-175 NYKELDNYLYNAVTQ
+175 NKELLATYEKLDKLIQDNLGT
-190 GLLNSRA
+190 LFNSRA
-197 EIIELLQ
+197 DIINFLKDNQCEV
-204 ASNYEIT
+204 T

-224 QQKAKRLKGIIYDE
+224 EPKAKRLKGFYYHETFKTIKDIRNQLSEARQRESQRE
-238 RFTEQ
+238 RSNSHTTNDNHAE
-243 RLIEQELREYSQ
+243 LLRELE
-255 NKDTSRER
+255 NKLHER
-263 DTREISTA
+263 
-271 PNTTP
+271 
-276 RATQSLIQELRDL
+276 
-289 EQQLH
+289 
-294 RHIEH
+294 IEH
-299 KQRYYEK
+299 KQRYYER
-306 LHQSTSKD
+306 LHQAD
-314 PREPKEQLLR
+314 PSNPRDLKEQPPR
-324 ARDNQQEI
+324 TRESQQRT
-332 QGNYTRGFTRDKET
+332 QQDYTSEVDRFRET
-346 NSQKFNREP
+346 MLPKPSQK
-355 SQEILDT
+355 ILTDALKFPYGVSR
-362 NSNFY
+362 NGSNIN
-367 RGSSNHGIID
+367 GGILPYHS
-377 IALLQYYNAT
+377 ALQKQGIRAFTERKFAT
-387 NQRPIRAFIQNEK
+387 QTANRPIRQ
-400 IKTENRENRTREQG
+400 R
-414 AREREQSFQG
+414 QSAK
-424 ILPTAQ
+424 ILPINTDQ
-430 ERELRESNVERTL
+430 EIRRKNAERLL
-443 KQATERFN
+443 KQVTERFN

-459 RERDFAQRKEQ
+459 RERDLTQRKEQ

-500 LEIRGRN
+500 LEIRDRN

-518 PNAQHTISQ
+518 ANTQHIISQ

-540 ASDTNLRTERNH
+540 ASDANLRTERNH
-552 AQKRFTEHVRADFT
+552 AQKRFTEHVQSDFT

-579 FTSSIQ
+579 LTSSIQ

-592 YFRNNAQ
+592 DFRNNYQTRA
-599 ARVRTIL
+599 RTIL
-606 HNLYA
+606 HNIYA

-623 YRNAK
+623 YRNTK

-639 ERLSKRMEQETR
+639 ERFSRRMEQETR
-651 ELHAKTTQLDR
+651 ELHTKTTQLDR

>member
-59 CLSFEEPNIDES
+59 CLSFEESNIDES

-87 SMQNCYNILWVEHTD
+87 SMQNRYNILWVEHTD
-102 KGRLELNFVIPKID
+102 KGRLELNFVIPRID
-116 LERQKAFNPYY
+116 LITQKAFTPYY
-127 HKVDLKRIDTWQN
+127 HSADITRIDIWKDYI
-140 VVNLKYT
+140 NLKHV

-156 QQISNYHNTKTP
+156 QHNMQCHNTKTP
-168 QGKAIFK
+168 QGK
-175 NYKELDNYLYNAVTQ
+175 ELLATYEKLDKLIQDNL
-190 GLLNSRA
+190 GKLFNSRDD
-197 EIIELLQ
+197 IINFLKDNQCEV
-204 ASNYEIT
+204 T

-224 QQKAKRLKGIIYDE
+224 EPKTKRLKGFYYHETFRSITDIREQISEVRQRESQRE
-238 RFTEQ
+238 RQNNQ
-243 RLIEQELREYSQ
+243 RDSDNHAELLRELE
-255 NKDTSRER
+255 NK
-263 DTREISTA
+263 
-271 PNTTP
+271 
-276 RATQSLIQELRDL
+276 
-289 EQQLH
+289 LH
-294 RHIEH
+294 EGIEH

-314 PREPKEQLLR
+314 PREPKEQLPR
-324 ARDNQQEI
+324 VRDSQQEI
-332 QGNYTRGFTRDKET
+332 QGNYTREFTRDKET

-355 SQEILDT
+355 SQENLT
-362 NSNFY
+362 
-367 RGSSNHGIID
+367 
-377 IALLQYYNAT
+377 NAT
-387 NQRPIRAFIQNEK
+387 NFHHGISHHGGNISRGILSNHSTQQGQGIRAFTERSLSVKTRNRPTKQRQS
-400 IKTENRENRTREQG
+400 TENLRPNADQEIRG
-414 AREREQSFQG
+414 KHAERM
-424 ILPTAQ
+424 
-430 ERELRESNVERTL
+430 L
-443 KQATERFN
+443 KYATECFN
-451 QRSRELTE
+451 QRSRELAE
-459 RERDFAQRKEQ
+459 RERELTTSKEQ
-470 RNREFRERQKRA
+470 QDSEFRERQKRA
-482 IDQARES
+482 IEQARES

-500 LEIRGRN
+500 QEFRDRN

-518 PNAQHTISQ
+518 PNAQHIISQ
-527 ISSFRESRESRIK
+527 ISSFRESRESRIGS
-540 ASDTNLRTERNH
+540 SDTNLRTERNH
-552 AQKRFTEHVRADFT
+552 AQKRFTDNVRTDFT
-566 TRITERSNQRARD
+566 ARITERSHQRARD

-592 YFRNNAQ
+592 DFRNNAQ

-611 RTRDAINTIKDI
+611 RTRDAINAIKDI

-628 ERIRDFFQRAD
+628 ERIRNFFQRAD

-673 ERSYSRGY
+673 ERNYSRGY

>member
-1 MLVKFWGI
+1 MLVKFWGT

-28 KQGTAKVLK
+28 EQGTAKVLK

-59 CLSFEEPNIDES
+59 CLSFEEPNINES

-87 SMQNCYNILWVEHTD
+87 SMQNRYNILWVEHTD
-102 KGRLELNFVIPKID
+102 KGRLELNFVIPRID
-116 LERQKAFNPYY
+116 LITQKAFTPYY
-127 HKVDLKRIDTWQN
+127 HKVDLKRIDTWKDCI
-140 VVNLKYT
+140 NLKYN

-156 QQISNYHNTKTP
+156 QHNIQQHQTKNP
-168 QGKAIFK
+168 Q
-175 NYKELDNYLYNAVTQ
+175 NKELLATYEKLDKLIQDNL
-190 GLLNSRA
+190 GKLFNSRDD
-197 EIIELLQ
+197 IINFLK
-204 ASNYEIT
+204 SNQCEVT

-224 QQKAKRLKGIIYDE
+224 EPKTKRLKGFYYHETFKTIKDIRNQLSEARQRENQRE
-238 RFTEQ
+238 RSNSYTTNNNHAE
-243 RLIEQELREYSQ
+243 LLRELE
-255 NKDTSRER
+255 NK
-263 DTREISTA
+263 
-271 PNTTP
+271 
-276 RATQSLIQELRDL
+276 
-289 EQQLH
+289 LH
-294 RHIEH
+294 RHIEY
-299 KQRYYEK
+299 KQRYYKK

-314 PREPKEQLLR
+314 PREPKEQLPGARESQQRTQQNHANKTTR
-324 ARDNQQEI
+324 AR
-332 QGNYTRGFTRDKET
+332 ET
-346 NSQKFNREP
+346 NPQEP
-355 SQEILDT
+355 NQEILT
-362 NSNFY
+362 NAPNFHH
-367 RGSSNHGIID
+367 GSSHHGSNINGGILSNHS
-377 IALLQYYNAT
+377 ALQK
-387 NQRPIRAFIQNEK
+387 QGIRAFTERKFATQTANRP
-400 IKTENRENRTREQG
+400 IKQR
-414 AREREQSFQG
+414 QSAK
-424 ILPTAQ
+424 ILPTNTDQ
-430 ERELRESNVERTL
+430 EIRRKNAERLL
-443 KQATERFN
+443 KQVAERFN
-451 QRSRELTE
+451 QRSRELAKRE
-459 RERDFAQRKEQ
+459 RELTTSKEQ
-470 RNREFRERQKRA
+470 QDSEFRERQKRA

-518 PNAQHTISQ
+518 ANTQHTTKEIS
-527 ISSFRESRESRIK
+527 IIRSDRESRIES
-540 ASDTNLRTERNH
+540 SDTNLRTERNL
-552 AQKRFTEHVRADFT
+552 AQKRFTEHVQSDFT
-566 TRITERSNQRARD
+566 TRITECSNQRARD

-592 YFRNNAQ
+592 DFRNNAQ
-599 ARVRTIL
+599 ERARTIL

-611 RTRDAINTIKDI
+611 RTRDAINAIKDI

-639 ERLSKRMEQETR
+639 ERFSRRMEQETR
-651 ELHAKTTQLDR
+651 DFHTKTTQLDR

-681 GR
+681 ER

>member
-1 MLVKFWGI
+1 MLVKFWGT

-23 LNERV
+23 LNKRV
-28 KQGTAKVLK
+28 EQGTAKVLK

-59 CLSFEEPNIDES
+59 CLSFEESNIDES

-87 SMQNCYNILWVEHTD
+87 SMQNRYNILWVEHTD

-116 LERQKAFNPYY
+116 LGRQKAFNPYY
-127 HKVDLKRIDTWQN
+127 HKVDLKRIDTWKDCI
-140 VVNLKYT
+140 NLKHV

-156 QQISNYHNTKTP
+156 QHNIQQHQTKNP
-168 QGKAIFK
+168 Q
-175 NYKELDNYLYNAVTQ
+175 NKELLATYEKLDKLIQDNL
-190 GLLNSRA
+190 GKLFNSRDD
-197 EIIELLQ
+197 IINFLKDNQCEV
-204 ASNYEIT
+204 T

-224 QQKAKRLKGIIYDE
+224 QQKAKRLKGFYYHETFRTIADIRNQLSEARQRESQRE
-238 RFTEQ
+238 RSNSHTTNDNHAE
-243 RLIEQELREYSQ
+243 LLRELE
-255 NKDTSRER
+255 NK
-263 DTREISTA
+263 
-271 PNTTP
+271 
-276 RATQSLIQELRDL
+276 
-289 EQQLH
+289 LH

-299 KQRYYEK
+299 KQRYYK
-306 LHQSTSKD
+306 RLHQAD
-314 PREPKEQLLR
+314 PSNPRDFKEQLPRVRDSQQRTQQNHTNETTR
-324 ARDNQQEI
+324 AR
-332 QGNYTRGFTRDKET
+332 ET
-346 NSQKFNREP
+346 NPQEP
-355 SQEILDT
+355 SQEILTDALKFPYGVSR
-362 NSNFY
+362 NGSNIN
-367 RGSSNHGIID
+367 GGILPYHS
-377 IALLQYYNAT
+377 ALQK
-387 NQRPIRAFIQNEK
+387 QGIRAF
-400 IKTENRENRTREQG
+400 TERKFATQTANKPTRQ
-414 AREREQSFQG
+414 RQSAK
-424 ILPTAQ
+424 ILPTNTDQ
-430 ERELRESNVERTL
+430 EIRRKNAERIL

-451 QRSRELTE
+451 QRNREL
-459 RERDFAQRKEQ
+459 A
-470 RNREFRERQKRA
+470 ERQKRA

-507 LELERELRNAI
+507 LELERELQNAI

-527 ISSFRESRESRIK
+527 ISSFRESRESRIES
-540 ASDTNLRTERNH
+540 SDANLRTERNF
-552 AQKRFTEHVRADFT
+552 AQKRFTDNVRSDFT
-566 TRITERSNQRARD
+566 TRITEYSNQRVRD
-579 FTSSIQ
+579 FTSSTQ
-585 RIENTIR
+585 RITNSIR
-592 YFRNNAQ
+592 GFRDHAQ

-606 HNLYA
+606 HSLHA
-611 RTRDAINTIKDI
+611 RTKDTINAIRSFYT
-623 YRNAK
+623 NAK

-673 ERSYSRGY
+673 ERNYSRGY

>member
-1 MLVKFWGI
+1 MLVKFWGT

-28 KQGTAKVLK
+28 EQGTAKVLR

-59 CLSFEEPNIDES
+59 CLSFEESNINDG

-81 NALLTE
+81 NALLTQE
-87 SMQNCYNILWVEHTD
+87 MQGRYNILWVEHTD

-127 HKVDLKRIDTWQN
+127 HKVDLKRIDTWKDCI
-140 VVNLKYT
+140 NLKHN

-156 QQISNYHNTKTP
+156 QHNIQQHQTKNP
-168 QGKAIFK
+168 K
-175 NYKELDNYLYNAVTQ
+175 NKELLATYEKLDKLIQDNL
-190 GLLNSRA
+190 GKLFNSR
-197 EIIELLQ
+197 EDIINFLKANQCEV
-204 ASNYEIT
+204 T
-211 RQGKD
+211 RQVKD

-224 QQKAKRLKGIIYDE
+224 EPKAKRLKGFYYHEIFRTIADIREQLSEARQRESQRE
-238 RFTEQ
+238 RSNSHTTSDNHAE
-243 RLIEQELREYSQ
+243 LLRELE
-255 NKDTSRER
+255 NK
-263 DTREISTA
+263 
-271 PNTTP
+271 
-276 RATQSLIQELRDL
+276 
-289 EQQLH
+289 LH
-294 RHIEH
+294 ECIEH
-299 KQRYYEK
+299 KQRYYER
-306 LHQSTSKD
+306 LHQADPSNPRDLKEQPPRTRESQERTQQDYTSEVD
-314 PREPKEQLLR
+314 RPRETMLPKP
-324 ARDNQQEI
+324 
-332 QGNYTRGFTRDKET
+332 
-346 NSQKFNREP
+346 SQK
-355 SQEILDT
+355 ILTDALKFPYGVSR
-362 NSNFY
+362 NGSNIN
-367 RGSSNHGIID
+367 GGILSNHSTKQKQG
-377 IALLQYYNAT
+377 
-387 NQRPIRAFIQNEK
+387 IRAFTERSLSVKTRNRPTKQRQS
-400 IKTENRENRTREQG
+400 TENLRSNTDQEIRRKN
-414 AREREQSFQG
+414 AER
-424 ILPTAQ
+424 L
-430 ERELRESNVERTL
+430 L
-443 KQATERFN
+443 KQVAERFN

-459 RERDFAQRKEQ
+459 RERDLTQRKEQ

-500 LEIRGRN
+500 QELRDRN

-518 PNAQHTISQ
+518 ANTQHIISQ

-552 AQKRFTEHVRADFT
+552 AQKRFTEQVRTDFT

-592 YFRNNAQ
+592 DFRSNAQ
-599 ARVRTIL
+599 TRARTIL
-606 HNLYA
+606 HGIYT
-611 RTRDAINTIKDI
+611 RTRDAINAIKNI

-639 ERLSKRMEQETR
+639 ERFSRRMEQETR

>member
-28 KQGTAKVLK
+28 EQGTAKVLK

-59 CLSFEEPNIDES
+59 CLSFEESNINDG

-81 NALLTE
+81 NALLTQE
-87 SMQNCYNILWVEHTD
+87 MQGRYNILWVEHTD
-102 KGRLELNFVIPKID
+102 KGRLELNFVIPRID
-116 LERQKAFNPYY
+116 LITQKAFTPYY
-127 HKVDLKRIDTWQN
+127 HSADITRIDLWKDCI
-140 VVNLKYT
+140 NLKHN

-156 QQISNYHNTKTP
+156 QHNIQQHQTKNP
-168 QGKAIFK
+168 Q
-175 NYKELDNYLYNAVTQ
+175 NKELLATYEKLDKLIQDNL
-190 GLLNSRA
+190 GKLFNSR
-197 EIIELLQ
+197 EDIINFLKANQCEV
-204 ASNYEIT
+204 T

-224 QQKAKRLKGIIYDE
+224 EPKAKRLKGFYYHETFRTIADIREQLSEARQRESQRE
-238 RFTEQ
+238 RSNSYTTNNNHAE
-243 RLIEQELREYSQ
+243 LLRELE
-255 NKDTSRER
+255 NK
-263 DTREISTA
+263 
-271 PNTTP
+271 
-276 RATQSLIQELRDL
+276 
-289 EQQLH
+289 LH

-299 KQRYYEK
+299 KQRYYER
-306 LHQSTSKD
+306 LHQAD
-314 PREPKEQLLR
+314 PSNPRDLKEQ
-324 ARDNQQEI
+324 
-332 QGNYTRGFTRDKET
+332 
-346 NSQKFNREP
+346 P
-355 SQEILDT
+355 
-362 NSNFY
+362 
-367 RGSSNHGIID
+367 
-377 IALLQYYNAT
+377 
-387 NQRPIRAFIQNEK
+387 P
-400 IKTENRENRTREQG
+400 RTRESQQRTQQDYTSEVDRFRETMLPKPSQKILTDALKFPYGVSRNGSNINRGILSNHSTKQG
-414 AREREQSFQG
+414 QG
-424 ILPTAQ
+424 IRTFTERSLSVKTRNRPTKQRQSTENLRSNTDQ
-430 ERELRESNVERTL
+430 EIRRKNAERLL
-443 KQATERFN
+443 KQVAERFN

-459 RERDFAQRKEQ
+459 RERDLAQRKEQ

-482 IDQARES
+482 INHARES

-500 LEIRGRN
+500 LEIRDRN

-518 PNAQHTISQ
+518 ANTQHIISQ

-540 ASDTNLRTERNH
+540 ASDTNLRTERDH
-552 AQKRFTEHVRADFT
+552 AQKRFTEHVQSDFT

-579 FTSSIQ
+579 FTRSIQ

-592 YFRNNAQ
+592 DFRNNAQ
-599 ARVRTIL
+599 ARARTIL

-639 ERLSKRMEQETR
+639 ERFSRRMEQETR

>member
-28 KQGTAKVLK
+28 EQGTAKVLK

-59 CLSFEEPNIDES
+59 CLSFEESNIDES

-81 NALLTE
+81 NALLTQE
-87 SMQNCYNILWVEHTD
+87 MQGRYNILWVEHTD

-263 DTREISTA
+263 DTREIPTA

-294 RHIEH
+294 RHIEY
-299 KQRYYEK
+299 KQQYYKK
-306 LHQSTSKD
+306 LHEFNSKD
-314 PREPKEQLLR
+314 PREPKEQLPR
-324 ARDNQQEI
+324 VRDSQQRTQQNHANET
-332 QGNYTRGFTRDKET
+332 TRTRET
-346 NSQKFNREP
+346 NPQEP
-355 SQEILDT
+355 SQEVLTNAPNFHHGISHHGGNISGGIL
-362 NSNFY
+362 
-367 RGSSNHGIID
+367 SNHSTKQG
-377 IALLQYYNAT
+377 QG
-387 NQRPIRAFIQNEK
+387 IRAFTERKLSVKTRNRPTKQRQS
-400 IKTENRENRTREQG
+400 TENLRPN
-414 AREREQSFQG
+414 AD
-424 ILPTAQ
+424 Q
-430 ERELRESNVERTL
+430 EIRGKHAERTL

-451 QRSRELTE
+451 QRNRELAE

-489 YSRISKTKQRL
+489 YKRISKAKQRL
-500 LEIRGRN
+500 QELRDRN
-507 LELERELRNAI
+507 LELERELRNTI
-518 PNAQHTISQ
+518 PNAQRIISQ
-527 ISSFRESRESRIK
+527 ISSFRESRESRIESIN
-540 ASDTNLRTERNH
+540 ANIRTERNL
-552 AQKRFTEHVRADFT
+552 AQKRFTDNVQSDFT

-579 FTSSIQ
+579 FTSSMQ

-592 YFRNNAQ
+592 EFRNNAQ
-599 ARVRTIL
+599 ERARTIL
-606 HNLYA
+606 HNLYT

-623 YRNAK
+623 YRNTK

-639 ERLSKRMEQETR
+639 ERFSRRMEQETR

-673 ERSYSRGY
+673 ERSYSRWY

>member
-1 MLVKFWGI
+1 MLVKFWGT

-59 CLSFEEPNIDES
+59 CLSFEEPNINES

-81 NALLTE
+81 NALLTQE
-87 SMQNCYNILWVEHTD
+87 MQGRYNILWVEHTD

-140 VVNLKYT
+140 VVNLKHA

-294 RHIEH
+294 RHIEY

-306 LHQSTSKD
+306 LYQSTSKD
-314 PREPKEQLLR
+314 SREPKEQLPKIRDSQQRTQQKHANETTR
-324 ARDNQQEI
+324 AR
-332 QGNYTRGFTRDKET
+332 ET
-346 NSQKFNREP
+346 NPQEP
-355 SQEILDT
+355 SQEILT
-362 NSNFY
+362 NTPNFHH
-367 RGSSNHGIID
+367 GISHHGGNISGGILSNHSTKQKQG
-377 IALLQYYNAT
+377 
-387 NQRPIRAFIQNEK
+387 IRAFTERSFSVKTRNRPTKQRQS
-400 IKTENRENRTREQG
+400 TENLQPNTD
-414 AREREQSFQG
+414 
-424 ILPTAQ
+424 Q
-430 ERELRESNVERTL
+430 EIRRKNAERTL

-451 QRSRELTE
+451 QRSRELAE
-459 RERDFAQRKEQ
+459 RERELTASKEQ
-470 RNREFRERQKRA
+470 RDSEFRERQKRV
-482 IDQARES
+482 INQARES

-507 LELERELRNAI
+507 LELERELRNATS
-518 PNAQHTISQ
+518 NTQHIISQ
-527 ISSFRESRESRIK
+527 ISSFRESRESRIES
-540 ASDTNLRTERNH
+540 SDTNLRTERNL
-552 AQKRFTEHVRADFT
+552 AQKRFTDNVRTDFT

-592 YFRNNAQ
+592 DFRNNAQ
-599 ARVRTIL
+599 TRARAIL

-611 RTRDAINTIKDI
+611 RTRDAINAIKDI

-628 ERIRDFFQRAD
+628 ERIRDFFQRTD
-639 ERLSKRMEQETR
+639 ERFSKRMEQETR
-651 ELHAKTTQLDR
+651 ELHTKTIQLDR

-673 ERSYSRGY
+673 ERNYSRGY

>member
-1 MLVKFWGI
+1 MLVKFWGT

-59 CLSFEEPNIDES
+59 CLSFEESNIDES

-87 SMQNCYNILWVEHTD
+87 SMQNRYNILWVEHTD
-102 KGRLELNFVIPKID
+102 KGRLELNFVIPRID
-116 LERQKAFNPYY
+116 LITQKAFTPYY
-127 HKVDLKRIDTWQN
+127 HSADITRIDIWKDYI
-140 VVNLKYT
+140 NLKHV

-156 QQISNYHNTKTP
+156 QHNIQHHNTKTP
-168 QGKAIFK
+168 HG
-175 NYKELDNYLYNAVTQ
+175 KELVKTYEKLDKLIQDNL
-190 GLLNSRA
+190 GKLFNSRDD
-197 EIIELLQ
+197 IINFLKDNQCEV
-204 ASNYEIT
+204 T

-224 QQKAKRLKGIIYDE
+224 EPKAKRLKGFYYHETFRTIADIRNQLSEARQREIQRE
-238 RFTEQ
+238 RPNNQ
-243 RLIEQELREYSQ
+243 RDSDNHAELLRELE
-255 NKDTSRER
+255 NK
-263 DTREISTA
+263 
-271 PNTTP
+271 
-276 RATQSLIQELRDL
+276 
-289 EQQLH
+289 LH
-294 RHIEH
+294 RHIEY

-306 LHQSTSKD
+306 LYQSTSKD
-314 PREPKEQLLR
+314 PREPKEQLLG
-324 ARDNQQEI
+324 ARESQQEI

-346 NSQKFNREP
+346 NSQKFNRES
-355 SQEILDT
+355 SQENLDT

-367 RGSSNHGIID
+367 RGSSNHGSVN
-377 IALLQYYNAT
+377 IALSQYYNAT

-414 AREREQSFQG
+414 SREREQSIQG

-430 ERELRESNVERTL
+430 ERELRESNAERTL

-518 PNAQHTISQ
+518 PNAQHIISQ

-552 AQKRFTEHVRADFT
+552 AQKRFTDNVRTDFT
-566 TRITERSNQRARD
+566 TRITEYSNQRARD
-579 FTSSIQ
+579 FTRSIQ

-592 YFRNNAQ
+592 DFRNNAQ

-606 HNLYA
+606 HNLYV

-623 YRNAK
+623 YRNEK

-651 ELHAKTTQLDR
+651 ELYAKTTQLDR

-673 ERSYSRGY
+673 ERNYSRGY

>member
-9 NQGGGDGDG
+9 KQGGGDGDG

-28 KQGTAKVLK
+28 EQGTAKVLK

-59 CLSFEEPNIDES
+59 CLSFEESNIDKD

-87 SMQNCYNILWVEHTD
+87 SMQNRYNILWVEHTD
-102 KGRLELNFVIPKID
+102 KGRLELNFVIPRID
-116 LERQKAFNPYY
+116 LITQKAFTPYY
-127 HKVDLKRIDTWQN
+127 HSADITRIDLWKDCI
-140 VVNLKYT
+140 NLKHN

-156 QQISNYHNTKTP
+156 QHNIQQHQTKNP
-168 QGKAIFK
+168 Q
-175 NYKELDNYLYNAVTQ
+175 NKELLATYEKLDKLIQDNLGT
-190 GLLNSRA
+190 LFNSRA
-197 EIIELLQ
+197 DIINFLKDNQCEV
-204 ASNYEIT
+204 T

-224 QQKAKRLKGIIYDE
+224 EPKTKRLKGFYYHETFRTIADI
-238 RFTEQ
+238 REQ
-243 RLIEQELREYSQ
+243 LSEIRQRESQREHPNYQRDSGNHAELLRELE
-255 NKDTSRER
+255 NKLHER
-263 DTREISTA
+263 
-271 PNTTP
+271 
-276 RATQSLIQELRDL
+276 
-289 EQQLH
+289 
-294 RHIEH
+294 IEH
-299 KQRYYEK
+299 KQRYYER
-306 LHQSTSKD
+306 LHQAD
-314 PREPKEQLLR
+314 PSNPRDLKEQPPR
-324 ARDNQQEI
+324 
-332 QGNYTRGFTRDKET
+332 TRET
-346 NSQKFNREP
+346 NPQEP
-355 SQEILDT
+355 SQENLTNAPNFHYGASYYGGNISGGIL
-362 NSNFY
+362 SHH
-367 RGSSNHGIID
+367 S
-377 IALLQYYNAT
+377 ALQK
-387 NQRPIRAFIQNEK
+387 QGIRAFTERSLSVKTRNRPTKQRQS
-400 IKTENRENRTREQG
+400 TENLRSNTDQEIRRKN
-414 AREREQSFQG
+414 AER
-424 ILPTAQ
+424 L
-430 ERELRESNVERTL
+430 L
-443 KQATERFN
+443 KQVAERFN

-459 RERDFAQRKEQ
+459 RERELTTNKEQ
-470 RNREFRERQKRA
+470 RDREFRERQKRA

-489 YSRISKTKQRL
+489 YSRISKAKQRL

-518 PNAQHTISQ
+518 ANTQHIISQ
-527 ISSFRESRESRIK
+527 ISSFREIRESRIESIN
-540 ASDTNLRTERNH
+540 ANLRTERNL
-552 AQKRFTEHVRADFT
+552 AQKRFTDNVRVDFT
-566 TRITERSNQRARD
+566 TRITEYSNQRARD

-592 YFRNNAQ
+592 DFRNNAQ
-599 ARVRTIL
+599 ERARTIL

-611 RTRDAINTIKDI
+611 RTRDAINAIKDI

-639 ERLSKRMEQETR
+639 ERLSRRMEQETR

-662 KIREHNQKIEN
+662 KIREYNQKIEN